1 MFLIVKVPVTLI
13 VNSLE
18 VPFVNYLSSS
28 FRFLGCYLGSHD
40 NIVKD
45 LNVYLDSMRKEL
57 DQIKELQLEKHL
69 KFFMLKICYSGKVTH
84 LLRSLPPVLTY
95 NFCRS
100 FNKIRTDFLA
110 FLLSVDPAALNNHIF
125 SDPHLGGIGFTSSKW
140 WTKSAFIGGGNKFVF
155 EFCRRYPSQEN
166 LLVSTSSF
174 FLVNLRS
181 ELSLISPDLWQT
193 CFPADICEIPER
205 CVTSLKFALKKLQKH
220 LLKHFEC
227 LDFKIRLG
235 SAKEKNPAFANF
247 LIDLKD
253 SSSVALIN
261 QIPQIYGLLLND
273 YQWTTTFRLRCFLWP
288 SNLPNDF
295 QCKCGKLVTFSHL
308 LSCNRF
314 ITYRTCIHD
323 AVRDQIHAMC
333 KSYKIESFVEPLLR
347 SLKINNSKNSD
358 SDKTFGK
365 RRADVIV
372 PSVNDELTVVDVITV
387 DVCRKSAFKDAKHEV
402 SPLNSSEQYKRNK
415 YDEPLTALKHIRHV
429 EYKLCPFAISIY
441 GRLGRDAFVFSPI
454 LRKW

>member
-1 MFLIVKVPVTLI
+1 MDDISFIAPMSTLRIIANQAADLYDAIGLQLNVQKCFLIAKVPVTLI

-140 WTKSAFIGGGNKFVF
+140 WTKSAFIGGGKNFVF

-273 YQWTTTFRLRCFLWP
+273 HQWTTTFRLRCFLWP
-288 SNLPNDF
+288 SNLPNDL

-347 SLKINNSKNSD
+347 SLEINNSKNSD

-387 DVCRKSAFKDAKHEV
+387 DVCKKVHSRM
-402 SPLNSSEQYKRNK
+402 
-415 YDEPLTALKHIRHV
+415 LKMKFLH
-429 EYKLCPFAISIY
+429 
-441 GRLGRDAFVFSPI
+441 
-454 LRKW
+454 

>member
-1 MFLIVKVPVTLI
+1 MFLIAKVPVTLI

-140 WTKSAFIGGGNKFVF
+140 WTKSAFIGGGKNFVF
-155 EFCRRYPSQEN
+155 EFCRRYPGQEN
-166 LLVSTSSF
+166 LLVSTTSF

-247 LIDLKD
+247 
-253 SSSVALIN
+253 
-261 QIPQIYGLLLND
+261 
-273 YQWTTTFRLRCFLWP
+273 
-288 SNLPNDF
+288 
-295 QCKCGKLVTFSHL
+295 
-308 LSCNRF
+308 
-314 ITYRTCIHD
+314 
-323 AVRDQIHAMC
+323 
-333 KSYKIESFVEPLLR
+333 
-347 SLKINNSKNSD
+347 
-358 SDKTFGK
+358 
-365 RRADVIV
+365 
-372 PSVNDELTVVDVITV
+372 
-387 DVCRKSAFKDAKHEV
+387 
-402 SPLNSSEQYKRNK
+402 
-415 YDEPLTALKHIRHV
+415 
-429 EYKLCPFAISIY
+429 
-441 GRLGRDAFVFSPI
+441 
-454 LRKW
+454 

>member
-1 MFLIVKVPVTLI
+1 MDDISFIALMSTLRIIANQAADLHDAIGLQLNVQKCYLIAKVPVTLV

-28 FRFLGCYLGSHD
+28 FRFLGCYLGSHG

-110 FLLSVDPAALNNHIF
+110 FLLSVDLAALNNHIF

-140 WTKSAFIGGGNKFVF
+140 WTKSAFIGGGKNFVF

-193 CFPADICEIPER
+193 CFPGDICEIPER

-220 LLKHFEC
+220 LLNILNVWILKFE
-227 LDFKIRLG
+227 LALPKKKIQL
-235 SAKEKNPAFANF
+235 S
-247 LIDLKD
+247 
-253 SSSVALIN
+253 
-261 QIPQIYGLLLND
+261 QI
-273 YQWTTTFRLRCFLWP
+273 F
-288 SNLPNDF
+288 
-295 QCKCGKLVTFSHL
+295 
-308 LSCNRF
+308 
-314 ITYRTCIHD
+314 
-323 AVRDQIHAMC
+323 
-333 KSYKIESFVEPLLR
+333 
-347 SLKINNSKNSD
+347 
-358 SDKTFGK
+358 
-365 RRADVIV
+365 
-372 PSVNDELTVVDVITV
+372 
-387 DVCRKSAFKDAKHEV
+387 
-402 SPLNSSEQYKRNK
+402 
-415 YDEPLTALKHIRHV
+415 
-429 EYKLCPFAISIY
+429 
-441 GRLGRDAFVFSPI
+441 
-454 LRKW
+454 

>member
-1 MFLIVKVPVTLI
+1 
-13 VNSLE
+13 
-18 VPFVNYLSSS
+18 
-28 FRFLGCYLGSHD
+28 
-40 NIVKD
+40 
-45 LNVYLDSMRKEL
+45 MRKEL
-57 DQIKELQLEKHL
+57 DQIKGLQLEKHL

-110 FLLSVDPAALNNHIF
+110 LLLSVDPAALNNHIF

-140 WTKSAFIGGGNKFVF
+140 WTKSAFNGGGKNFVF
-155 EFCRRYPSQEN
+155 EFCRRYPSKEH
-166 LLVSTSSF
+166 LLVSASSF

-181 ELSLISPDLWQT
+181 ELSPITSDIWQT

-235 SAKEKNPAFANF
+235 LAKVNNPAFVIF
-247 LIDLKD
+247 LTDLKD

-261 QIPQIYGLLLND
+261 QNPQIYGLLLND
-273 YQWTTTFRLRCFLWP
+273 HQWTTTFRLLCFLWP
-288 SNLPNDF
+288 SNLPNDL

-323 AVRDQIHAMC
+323 AVRYQIHAIC
-333 KSYKIESFVEPLLR
+333 KSYKIESVVEPLLR
-347 SLKINNSKNSD
+347 SLEIINVD
-358 SDKTFGK
+358 FDKYLGK

-372 PSVNDELTVVDVITV
+372 SSANDELMVVDVITV
-387 DVCRKSAFKDAKHEV
+387 DVYKKSAFKDAKNEV
-402 SPLNSSEQYKRNK
+402 SPLNSSEQYTRNK
-415 YDEPLTALKHIRHV
+415 YDEPLTVLKQIRHV
-429 EYKLCPFAISIY
+429 EIK
-441 GRLGRDAFVFSPI
+441 
-454 LRKW
+454 

>member
-1 MFLIVKVPVTLI
+1 MDDISFIAPMSTLSINANQAADLYDAIGLQLNVQKCFLIAKVPATLI

-140 WTKSAFIGGGNKFVF
+140 WTKSAFIGGGKNFVF

-166 LLVSTSSF
+166 LLVSTNSF

-181 ELSLISPDLWQT
+181 ELSLISSDLWQT

-205 CVTSLKFALKKLQKH
+205 CVTSLKYALKKLQKH
-220 LLKHFEC
+220 LLKYFEC
-227 LDFKIRLG
+227 LDVKIRLG
-235 SAKEKNPAFANF
+235 SAKENNPAFANF

-273 YQWTTTFRLRCFLWP
+273 HQWTTTFRLRCFLWP
-288 SNLPNDF
+288 SNFPNDL
-295 QCKCGKLVTFSHL
+295 QCKCGELVTFSHL
-308 LSCNRF
+308 
-314 ITYRTCIHD
+314 
-323 AVRDQIHAMC
+323 
-333 KSYKIESFVEPLLR
+333 
-347 SLKINNSKNSD
+347 
-358 SDKTFGK
+358 
-365 RRADVIV
+365 
-372 PSVNDELTVVDVITV
+372 
-387 DVCRKSAFKDAKHEV
+387 
-402 SPLNSSEQYKRNK
+402 
-415 YDEPLTALKHIRHV
+415 
-429 EYKLCPFAISIY
+429 
-441 GRLGRDAFVFSPI
+441 
-454 LRKW
+454 

>member
-1 MFLIVKVPVTLI
+1 MDDISFIAPMSTLRIIANQAADLYDAIGLQLNVQKCFLIAKVPVTLI

-84 LLRSLPPVLTY
+84 LLRSLPPVLIY

-140 WTKSAFIGGGNKFVF
+140 WTKSAFIGGGKNFVF
-155 EFCRRYPSQEN
+155 DFCRRYPSQEN

-193 CFPADICEIPER
+193 CF
-205 CVTSLKFALKKLQKH
+205 Q
-220 LLKHFEC
+220 
-227 LDFKIRLG
+227 
-235 SAKEKNPAFANF
+235 
-247 LIDLKD
+247 
-253 SSSVALIN
+253 
-261 QIPQIYGLLLND
+261 QIFVKYQND
-273 YQWTTTFRLRCFLWP
+273 
-288 SNLPNDF
+288 
-295 QCKCGKLVTFSHL
+295 
-308 LSCNRF
+308 
-314 ITYRTCIHD
+314 
-323 AVRDQIHAMC
+323 
-333 KSYKIESFVEPLLR
+333 
-347 SLKINNSKNSD
+347 
-358 SDKTFGK
+358 
-365 RRADVIV
+365 
-372 PSVNDELTVVDVITV
+372 
-387 DVCRKSAFKDAKHEV
+387 V
-402 SPLNSSEQYKRNK
+402 SPR
-415 YDEPLTALKHIRHV
+415 
-429 EYKLCPFAISIY
+429 
-441 GRLGRDAFVFSPI
+441 
-454 LRKW
+454 